1 MARDDRLTDFVAEAL
16 GAGRSRGE
24 IAAALGAA
32 GWSEREI
39 DDGLAAFADTPFTPP
54 VPAPVPVVSARDF
67 FTYALIFVSLGVA
80 AWHLVSL
87 AHSLIDRIF
96 EPLETWRAGRI
107 NWSLAALAVFGPI
120 YLFLARQA
128 AGRLR
133 ADPQRHRSA
142 VRRWTEALILLLTV
156 LALLGTLVATVYAFL
171 EGEADLQFLLKAS
184 VAAAV
189 AGGIFAAYQQS
200 DG

>member
-16 GAGRSRGE
+16 AAGRARNE
-24 IAAALGAA
+24 IEDALGAA
-32 GWSEREI
+32 GWSDREI
-39 DDGLAAFADTPFTPP
+39 ADGLSAFADTPFTPP

-67 FTYALIFVSLGVA
+67 FTYALIFISLGAA
-80 AWHLVSL
+80 AWHLVEL
-87 AHSLIDRIF
+87 ALHLIDQMF
-96 EPLETWRAGRI
+96 DPAKDWRMRRI
-107 NWSLAALAVFGPI
+107 NWSIAALAVFGPI
-120 YLFLARQA
+120 YFYLARDA
-128 AGRLR
+128 AARLR

-171 EGEADLQFLLKAS
+171 EGEADLQFILKAA

-189 AGGIFAAYQQS
+189 AGGIFLVYRRG

>member
-1 MARDDRLTDFVAEAL
+1 MAQSDRLSEFVAAAL
-16 GAGRSRGE
+16 EAGRSRDE
-24 IAAALGAA
+24 IAVALRTA
-32 GWSEREI
+32 GWSDREI
-39 DDGLAAFADTPFTPP
+39 ADGLSAFADLPFTPP

-67 FTYALIFVSLGVA
+67 FVYALIFISLGVT
-80 AWHLVSL
+80 AWHLVAL
-87 AHSLIDRIF
+87 AHHLIDRIF
-96 EPLETWRAGRI
+96 EPYETWRGRRA
-107 NWSLAALAVFGPI
+107 NWSVAALAVFGPI
-120 YLFLARQA
+120 YLYLARDA
-128 AGRLR
+128 AARLR

-171 EGEADLQFLLKAS
+171 EGEADLQFLLKAA

-189 AGGIFAAYQQS
+189 AGGILLVYRRS

>member
-16 GAGRSRGE
+16 AAGRSRDE
-24 IAAALGAA
+24 VAAALAAA
-32 GWSEREI
+32 GWSDREI
-39 DDGLAAFADTPFTPP
+39 ADGLAAFADTPFTPP

-67 FTYALIFVSLGVA
+67 FTYALVFVSLGIA
-80 AWHLVSL
+80 AWHLVNL
-87 AHSLIDRIF
+87 AHHLIDRAF
-96 EPLETWRAGRI
+96 EPVVTWRANRI
-107 NWSLAALAVFGPI
+107 NWSVAALAVFGPI

-128 AGRLR
+128 AAGLK
-133 ADPQRHRSA
+133 ADPRRHRSA

-171 EGEADLQFLLKAS
+171 EGEADLQFLLKAA

-189 AGGIFAAYQQS
+189 AGSIFAAYRQS
-200 DG
+200 GG